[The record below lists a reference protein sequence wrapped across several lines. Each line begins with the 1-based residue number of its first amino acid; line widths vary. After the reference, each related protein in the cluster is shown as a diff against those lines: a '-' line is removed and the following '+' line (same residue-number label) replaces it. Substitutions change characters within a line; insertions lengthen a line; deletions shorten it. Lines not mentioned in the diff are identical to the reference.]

1 MYMKRFNNFF
11 LKTPLKYG
19 LNPSDTSASFISNS
33 RPINILNGNPS
44 YINILDGLYG
54 YNLVLDIKKDL
65 NKTASASYKHNSP
78 AGVSFDTNT
87 FNSVINARNCDSLSS
102 FGDFIAVND
111 IVDEKTAHYLKK
123 EVSDGIIAPDYEIS
137 ALEIL
142 KNKKKGQYIVL
153 KAEFND
159 SWTEDIQKRSLYGT
173 ELEQT
178 RNNVFLDN
186 KITHPYLD
194 SIKLGFNTCKYTQ
207 SNTIV
212 IVYENKCLGICAGQ
226 QNRVGSIEIA
236 GTKLNNYI
244 KKYNLEKK
252 IDYNKLILVSDSFLP
267 FKDNIDVAAKY
278 NIKTIVSQSGSI
290 RDDEVI
296 DYANS
301 LNIEFITF
309 KNRLFLH

>member
-1 MYMKRFNNFF
+1 MKRFNTFF
-11 LKTPLKYG
+11 LKTSLKYG
-19 LNPSDTSASFISNS
+19 LNPTDINASFASNN
-33 RPINILNGNPS
+33 RPITILNGTPS
-44 YINILDGLYG
+44 YINILDSLYG
-54 YNLVLDIKKDL
+54 YNLVLDIKNDQ
-65 NKTASASYKHNSP
+65 NKIAAASYKHNSP
-78 AGVSFDTNT
+78 AGVAFDNNT
-87 FNSVINARNCDSLSS
+87 YDSLYNARNCDSLSS

-111 IVDEKTAHYLKK
+111 TVDEKTANYLKK

-137 ALEIL
+137 ALKIL
-142 KNKKKGQYIVL
+142 KNKKKGQYILL
-153 KAEFND
+153 KADFNN

-173 ELEQT
+173 ELLQT
-178 RNNVFLDN
+178 RYNVFLDN
-186 KITHPYLD
+186 NITHPYLD

-236 GTKLNNYI
+236 GQKLNNYI
-244 KKYNLEKK
+244 KKYNLENK

-267 FKDNIDVAAKY
+267 FKDNIDIASKY

-290 RDDEVI
+290 RDKEVI
-296 DYANS
+296 DYAKN
-301 LNIEFITF
+301 LNIDFITF